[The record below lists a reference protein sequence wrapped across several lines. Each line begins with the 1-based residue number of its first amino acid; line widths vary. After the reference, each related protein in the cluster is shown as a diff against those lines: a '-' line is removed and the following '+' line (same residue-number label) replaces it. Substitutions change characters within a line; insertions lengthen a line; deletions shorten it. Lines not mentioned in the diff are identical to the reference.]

1 MIEKKGSGG
10 FLSMTV
16 ISIANNKGG
25 VGKTTTALNLGAALS
40 LQGLRVLAVDL
51 DPQASLT
58 LYLGLDPGELETTS
72 YHVLTK
78 KAPALNAV
86 MMTRVASLDLIPAS
100 IDLAAAEMEISGM
113 MGREFILRDQLA
125 TLSDLYDVVLID
137 NMPSLGVLT
146 VNSLMASD
154 YVIVPIEPTYLAYK
168 GLQMIDTTI
177 SEVQRYRPE
186 LSMLGVV
193 ITMVDERTKH
203 AREII
208 SKIREN
214 YHVLGTMIRRS
225 VRFADAAAGNMPI
238 AEFAGA
244 NFEGAHAY
252 TEIAA
257 EVGRVVRDHNRK

>member
-1 MIEKKGSGG
+1 
-10 FLSMTV
+10 MTV
-16 ISIANNKGG
+16 ISVANNKGG
-25 VGKTTTALNLGAALS
+25 VGKTTTALNLGAS
-40 LQGLRVLAVDL
+40 LCRKGLRVLLVDL

-72 YHVLTK
+72 YHVLTRK
-78 KAPALNAV
+78 VPAINAV
-86 MMTRVASLDLIPAS
+86 IMTRIGAPDLIPAS

-125 TLSDLYDVVLID
+125 ALSGIYDAVLID

-177 SEVQRYRPE
+177 TEVQRYRPE

-208 SKIREN
+208 AKIREN
-214 YHVLGTMIRRS
+214 YHVLGGMIRRS

-238 AEFAGA
+238 AEFAGTS
-244 NFEGAHAY
+244 FEGARGY
-252 TEIAA
+252 DEIAD
-257 EVGRVVRDHNRK
+257 EVERVIRARNGQ